1 MQQKY
6 TASSLIPVQETAGV
20 FPDCYK
26 FCGKRSF
33 CGNGER
39 TEHPNFAA
47 LRRSEECADCADEV
61 RVETCGKS
69 ARNGVEASVAV
80 NSIRSNTVEETRP
93 ARLFPRRWLERT
105 GNDAPR

>member
-1 MQQKY
+1 M
-6 TASSLIPVQETAGV
+6 SSAACGGAKDV
-20 FPDCYK
+20 K
-26 FCGKRSF
+26 FVP
-33 CGNGER
+33 
-39 TEHPNFAA
+39 TTDA
-47 LRRSEECADCADEV
+47 V